1 VSVRCAHPI
10 TLVSPP
16 PYTRT
21 PARGENVIAM
31 SDEMEQVAV
40 GGSGVHPH
48 LWPRLALVQAV
59 LLLAAVAI
67 ALPVAFRSMGI
78 LLTDGQARTLY
89 EFPNGQ
95 AVTAATTQALEESE
109 SYFNIA
115 AIDLDEDLGSIT
127 LAISGHRICP
137 DAGCSTLT
145 LNLISL
151 EDDADVR
158 RALPPSVPMT
168 LTPDQAIFSQTI
180 QLPVRGQPSQ
190 YPFDDYQLWLG
201 LSGTVADAGKK
212 VELTPELVAQ
222 RAVITTQN
230 QLRDFLMA
238 PPVEIDPARATAL
251 NDPQAFVAVQELR
264 FERPIHQ
271 EILAVLL
278 ILLIAVSAIMAV
290 AMRNMTDLIVG
301 IGSLI
306 LGIWGVRS
314 VLVPSSLSV
323 VTSIDLALSV
333 IILFVLL
340 GLSVRSALHFRRQ
353 SELPPVTWRRRSRR

>member
-1 VSVRCAHPI
+1 
-10 TLVSPP
+10 
-16 PYTRT
+16 
-21 PARGENVIAM
+21 M

-40 GGSGVHPH
+40 SGSGSGSRPY

-59 LLLAAVAI
+59 LLLAAVVI

-89 EFPNGQ
+89 EFPNAQ
-95 AVTAATTQALEESE
+95 PVTAAATEALEETE
-109 SYFNIA
+109 SYFNVA
-115 AIDLDEDLGSIT
+115 AIDIDEDLGSIT

-137 DAGCSTLT
+137 VSGCSTLT
-145 LNLISL
+145 FTLVSL

-158 RALPPSVPMT
+158 RALPPSAPMT
-168 LTPDQAIFSQTI
+168 LTPDQEIFSQTI

-190 YPFDDYQLWLG
+190 YPFDDYLLWLA
-201 LSGTVADAGKK
+201 LAGTV
-212 VELTPELVAQ
+212 VEDGEKIRLTPELLAQ
-222 RAVITTQN
+222 SAIITTQN
-230 QLRDFLMA
+230 QLRNYLMT
-238 PPVEIDPARATAL
+238 PPVEIDPARVTAL
-251 NDPQAFVAVQELR
+251 TDPQEFVGVQELR
-264 FERPIHQ
+264 FGRPVHQ

-290 AMRNMTDLIVG
+290 AMRSMTDLIVG

-314 VLVPSSLSV
+314 VLVPSSLPV

-340 GLSVRSALHFRRQ
+340 GLSVRSALHFHKQ
-353 SELPPVTWRRRSRR
+353 SELPPVTWRRRSRG

>member
-1 VSVRCAHPI
+1 
-10 TLVSPP
+10 
-16 PYTRT
+16 
-21 PARGENVIAM
+21 M
-31 SDEMEQVAV
+31 SDEMEQVV
-40 GGSGVHPH
+40 VSGSEPGSRSH

-59 LLLAAVAI
+59 LLLAAVVI

-89 EFPNGQ
+89 DYPSGQ
-95 AVTAATTQALEESE
+95 AVTAASTAALEESE
-109 SYFNIA
+109 SYLNIA

-137 DAGCSTLT
+137 NDVCSTQTFNLT
-145 LNLISL
+145 SL

-158 RALPPSVPMT
+158 RALPPSAPMT
-168 LTPDQAIFSQTI
+168 LTPDEEIFSQTV

-190 YPFDDYQLWLG
+190 YPFDDYLLWLG
-201 LSGTVADAGKK
+201 LSGTVVEGDKK
-212 VELTPELVAQ
+212 IDLTPELLAQ
-222 RAVITTQN
+222 RAVFTTQN
-230 QLRDFLMA
+230 QLRDFLMV
-238 PPVEIDPARATAL
+238 PPVEIDPARVTARA
-251 NDPQAFVAVQELR
+251 DPQEFIGVQELR
-264 FERPIHQ
+264 FGRPVHQ

-278 ILLIAVSAIMAV
+278 VLLIAVSAIMAV

-314 VLVPSSLSV
+314 VLVPSSLPV

-340 GLSVRSALHFRRQ
+340 GLSVRSALHLRKQ
-353 SELPPVTWRRRSRR
+353 SELPPVTWRRRSRG

>member
-1 VSVRCAHPI
+1 
-10 TLVSPP
+10 
-16 PYTRT
+16 
-21 PARGENVIAM
+21 M
-31 SDEMEQVAV
+31 SDEMEQVV
-40 GGSGVHPH
+40 ESGPGPRSRSH

-59 LLLAAVAI
+59 LLLAAVVI

-89 EFPNGQ
+89 EFPSGQ
-95 AVTAATTQALEESE
+95 AATAAATEALAESE
-109 SYFNIA
+109 NYFNIA

-127 LAISGHRICP
+127 LAISGHRVCP
-137 DAGCSTLT
+137 DDGCSTLT
-145 LNLISL
+145 FNLVSL

-158 RALPPSVPMT
+158 RALPPSAPMT
-168 LTPDQAIFSQTI
+168 LTPDQEIFSQTV

-190 YPFDDYQLWLG
+190 YPFDDYLLWLG
-201 LSGTVADAGKK
+201 LAGTV
-212 VELTPELVAQ
+212 VEDGEKIDLTPELLAQ

-230 QLRDFLMA
+230 QLRDYLMA
-238 PPVEIDPARATAL
+238 PPVQIDPTRVAAL
-251 NDPQAFVAVQELR
+251 NDPQDFVGVQQLR
-264 FERPIHQ
+264 FERPVHQ

-314 VLVPSSLSV
+314 VLVPSSLPV

-340 GLSVRSALHFRRQ
+340 GLSVRAALHFHKQ
-353 SELPPVTWRRRSRR
+353 SELPPVAWRRRLRG

>member
-1 VSVRCAHPI
+1 
-10 TLVSPP
+10 
-16 PYTRT
+16 
-21 PARGENVIAM
+21 M
-31 SDEMEQVAV
+31 SDEMEQVGV
-40 GGSGVHPH
+40 SESQPGSRSH
-48 LWPRLALVQAV
+48 LWPRLALVQVV
-59 LLLAAVAI
+59 LLLAAVVV

-78 LLTDGQARTLY
+78 LLTDSQARTLY
-89 EFPNGQ
+89 DFPSGQ
-95 AVTAATTQALEESE
+95 AATPASTAALEKSE
-109 SYFNIA
+109 SYFNVA
-115 AIDLDEDLGSIT
+115 AINLDEDLGSIT

-137 DAGCSTLT
+137 NGVCSTLI
-145 LNLISL
+145 LNLVSL
-151 EDDADVR
+151 EDNADVR
-158 RALPPSVPMT
+158 RALPPSAPLT
-168 LTPDQAIFSQTI
+168 LTPDQEIFSQTI

-190 YPFDDYQLWLG
+190 YPFDDYVLWLG
-201 LSGTVADAGKK
+201 LTGTV
-212 VELTPELVAQ
+212 VENGEKIHLTRGLIAK
-222 RAVITTQN
+222 RALITTQN

-238 PPVEIDPARATAL
+238 PPVEIDPARVTAMT
-251 NDPQAFVAVQELR
+251 DPQEFVGVQELR

-290 AMRNMTDLIVG
+290 AMRSITDLIVG

-340 GLSVRSALHFRRQ
+340 GLTVRSALHLHKK
-353 SELPPVTWRRRSRR
+353 SELPPMTWRRRPRG

>member
-1 VSVRCAHPI
+1 
-10 TLVSPP
+10 
-16 PYTRT
+16 
-21 PARGENVIAM
+21 M
-31 SDEMEQVAV
+31 SDDVEQVAPAP
-40 GGSGVHPH
+40 SQSRSRSY

-59 LLLAAVAI
+59 LLLAAVVI

-78 LLTDGQARTLY
+78 QLTDGQARTLY
-89 EFPNGQ
+89 DFPTGQ
-95 AVTAATTQALEESE
+95 PATANATAALAESE

-127 LAISGHRICP
+127 LAISGHRLCP
-137 DAGCSTLT
+137 DDVCSTLKFT
-145 LNLISL
+145 LVSL

-158 RALPPSVPMT
+158 RALPPSATMT
-168 LTPDQAIFSQTI
+168 LTPDQEIFSQTV

-190 YPFDDYQLWLG
+190 YPFDDYLLWLG
-201 LSGTVADAGKK
+201 LAGTVVDNGETIHLTR
-212 VELTPELVAQ
+212 ELLAE
-222 RAVITTQN
+222 RAIITTQN
-230 QLRDFLMA
+230 QLRDYLMV
-238 PPVEIDPARATAL
+238 PPVEIDPARVSAIT
-251 NDPQAFVAVQELR
+251 DPQDFVAVQELR

-290 AMRNMTDLIVG
+290 AMRSMTDLIVG

-314 VLVPSSLSV
+314 VLIPPSLPV

-340 GLSVRSALHFRRQ
+340 GLSLRAATHFRRQ
-353 SELPPVTWRRRSRR
+353 SELPPVTWRRRTGG

>member
-1 VSVRCAHPI
+1 
-10 TLVSPP
+10 
-16 PYTRT
+16 
-21 PARGENVIAM
+21 M
-31 SDEMEQVAV
+31 SDEMEQVV
-40 GGSGVHPH
+40 VSGSGSGSHPI

-59 LLLAAVAI
+59 LLLAAVVI

-89 EFPNGQ
+89 EFPSAQ
-95 AVTAATTQALEESE
+95 PVTAATTEALEETE
-109 SYFNIA
+109 SYFNVA
-115 AIDLDEDLGSIT
+115 AIDIDEDLGSIT

-137 DAGCSTLT
+137 DNGCSTLT
-145 LNLISL
+145 FTLVSL

-158 RALPPSVPMT
+158 RALPPSAPMT
-168 LTPDQAIFSQTI
+168 LTPDQEIFSQTI

-190 YPFDDYQLWLG
+190 YPFDDYLLWLG
-201 LSGTVADAGKK
+201 LAGTVVENGEK
-212 VELTPELVAQ
+212 VDLTPEALTQ

-230 QLRDFLMA
+230 QLRDYLMV
-238 PPVEIDPARATAL
+238 PPVQIDPARVTGL
-251 NDPQAFVAVQELR
+251 TDPQDFVGVQQLR
-264 FERPIHQ
+264 FERPVHQ
-271 EILAVLL
+271 EILAILL

-290 AMRNMTDLIVG
+290 AMRSMTDLIVG

-314 VLVPSSLSV
+314 VLVPSSLAV

-340 GLSVRSALHFRRQ
+340 GLSVRSALHFHRQ
-353 SELPPVTWRRRSRR
+353 SELPAVSWRRRSRG

>member
-1 VSVRCAHPI
+1 
-10 TLVSPP
+10 
-16 PYTRT
+16 
-21 PARGENVIAM
+21 M
-31 SDEMEQVAV
+31 SDEMEQVV
-40 GGSGVHPH
+40 VSGPRPGSRPY

-59 LLLAAVAI
+59 LLLTAVVI

-89 EFPNGQ
+89 EFPSGQ
-95 AVTAATTQALEESE
+95 AATAATTEALAESE

-137 DAGCSTLT
+137 DSGCSTLT
-145 LNLISL
+145 FTLVSL

-158 RALPPSVPMT
+158 RALPPSAP
-168 LTPDQAIFSQTI
+168 LPLPPDQEIFSQTI

-190 YPFDDYQLWLG
+190 YPFDDYLLWLG
-201 LSGTVADAGKK
+201 LAGTVVEDGEKK
-212 VELTPELVAQ
+212 HLTSELLPE
-222 RAVITTQN
+222 RAIITTQN
-230 QLRDFLMA
+230 QLRDYLMV
-238 PPVEIDPARATAL
+238 PPVQIDPAQVTAPT
-251 NDPQAFVAVQELR
+251 DPQEFVGVQELR
-264 FERPIHQ
+264 FDRPIHQ

-278 ILLIAVSAIMAV
+278 ILLIAVSAILAV
-290 AMRNMTDLIVG
+290 AMRNVTDLIVG

-314 VLVPSSLSV
+314 VLVPSSLPMI
-323 VTSIDLALSV
+323 TSIDLALSV

-340 GLSVRSALHFRRQ
+340 GLCVRAALHFRKQ
-353 SELPPVTWRRRSRR
+353 SELPPVTWRRRSGG

>member
-1 VSVRCAHPI
+1 
-10 TLVSPP
+10 
-16 PYTRT
+16 
-21 PARGENVIAM
+21 M
-31 SDEMEQVAV
+31 SAEMEQVV
-40 GGSGVHPH
+40 VSGSEPGSRSY

-59 LLLAAVAI
+59 LLLAAVVI
-67 ALPVAFRSMGI
+67 ALPIAFRSMGI

-89 EFPNGQ
+89 DFPSGQ
-95 AVTAATTQALEESE
+95 AATAASTAALEEEESE

-137 DAGCSTLT
+137 NDICTTLT
-145 LNLISL
+145 LNLVSL

-158 RALPPSVPMT
+158 RALPPSAPMT
-168 LTPDQAIFSQTI
+168 LTPDQEIFSQTV

-190 YPFDDYQLWLG
+190 YPFDDYLLWLG
-201 LSGTVADAGKK
+201 LSGTVVEDGKK
-212 VELTPELVAQ
+212 IDLTPELVAN
-222 RAVITTQN
+222 RALITTQN
-230 QLRDFLMA
+230 QLRDYLMV
-238 PPVEIDPARATAL
+238 PPVEIDLARVTAL
-251 NDPQAFVAVQELR
+251 NDPQEFVGVQELR
-264 FERPIHQ
+264 FERPVHQ

-301 IGSLI
+301 LGSLI

-314 VLVPSSLSV
+314 VLVPSSLPV

-353 SELPPVTWRRRSRR
+353 SELPPVTWRRRSGR

>member
-1 VSVRCAHPI
+1 
-10 TLVSPP
+10 
-16 PYTRT
+16 
-21 PARGENVIAM
+21 
-31 SDEMEQVAV
+31 MEQVAV
-40 GGSGVHPH
+40 SGPTLGSRPY

-59 LLLAAVAI
+59 LLLAAVVI

-89 EFPNGQ
+89 EFPGGQ
-95 AVTAATTQALEESE
+95 AATAAATEALAESE

-127 LAISGHRICP
+127 IAISGHRVCP
-137 DAGCSTLT
+137 DDGCATLT
-145 LNLISL
+145 FTLVSL

-158 RALPPSVPMT
+158 RALPPSAPMT
-168 LTPDQAIFSQTI
+168 LTPDQEIFSQTV

-190 YPFDDYQLWLG
+190 YPFDDYLLWLA
-201 LSGTVADAGKK
+201 LAGTV
-212 VELTPELVAQ
+212 VENGEKIVLTPELLAQ
-222 RAVITTQN
+222 RAIITTQN
-230 QLRDFLMA
+230 QLRDFLMV
-238 PPVEIDPARATAL
+238 PPVEIDPARVTAL
-251 NDPQAFVAVQELR
+251 TDPQEFVGVQQLR
-264 FERPIHQ
+264 FERPVHQ

-290 AMRNMTDLIVG
+290 AMRSMTDLIVG

-306 LGIWGVRS
+306 LGVWGVRS
-314 VLVPSSLSV
+314 VLVPSSLPV

-340 GLSVRSALHFRRQ
+340 GLSVRSALHFHKQ
-353 SELPPVTWRRRSRR
+353 SELPAVTWRRRS

>member
-1 VSVRCAHPI
+1 
-10 TLVSPP
+10 
-16 PYTRT
+16 
-21 PARGENVIAM
+21 M
-31 SDEMEQVAV
+31 SDDMEQMAP
-40 GGSGVHPH
+40 GPSAARSRGY

-59 LLLAAVAI
+59 LLLAAVVI

-95 AVTAATTQALEESE
+95 PVTADATMALAESE

-127 LAISGHRICP
+127 LALSGHRVCP
-137 DAGCSTLT
+137 DGVCSTLT
-145 LNLISL
+145 LNLVSL

-158 RALPPSVPMT
+158 RALPPSAPMT
-168 LTPDQAIFSQTI
+168 LTPDQEIFSQTV

-190 YPFDDYQLWLG
+190 YPFDDYLLWLG
-201 LSGTVADAGKK
+201 LSGTVAENGEKID
-212 VELTPELVAQ
+212 LTRELVAQ
-222 RAVITTQN
+222 RAIITTQN
-230 QLRDFLMA
+230 QLRDYLMV
-238 PPVEIDPARATAL
+238 PPVEIDPARVTAL
-251 NDPQAFVAVQELR
+251 TDPQDFVAVQQLR
-264 FERPIHQ
+264 FERPVHQ
-271 EILAVLL
+271 EIISVLL

-290 AMRNMTDLIVG
+290 AMRNVTDLIVG
-301 IGSLI
+301 LGSLI

-314 VLVPSSLSV
+314 VLVPSSLPV

-340 GLSVRSALHFRRQ
+340 GLSLRAASHFHRQ
-353 SELPPVTWRRRSRR
+353 SQLPPMTWRRRSRG

>member
-1 VSVRCAHPI
+1 
-10 TLVSPP
+10 
-16 PYTRT
+16 
-21 PARGENVIAM
+21 
-31 SDEMEQVAV
+31 MEQVV
-40 GGSGVHPH
+40 VSESGSGSRSHI
-48 LWPRLALVQAV
+48 WPRLALVQAV
-59 LLLAAVAI
+59 LLLAAVVI
-67 ALPVAFRSMGI
+67 ALPVAFRSMGL

-89 EFPNGQ
+89 DFPSGQ
-95 AVTAATTQALEESE
+95 AATAASTAALEETE

-115 AIDLDEDLGSIT
+115 AIDLNEDVGSVT

-137 DAGCSTLT
+137 NDVCSTLNLT
-145 LNLISL
+145 LVSL

-168 LTPDQAIFSQTI
+168 LTPDQEIFSQTV

-190 YPFDDYQLWLG
+190 YPFDDYLLWLG
-201 LSGTVADAGKK
+201 VSGTVVEGGKK
-212 VELTPELVAQ
+212 IDLTPELLAT
-222 RAVITTQN
+222 RALITTQN
-230 QLRDFLMA
+230 QLRDFLMV
-238 PPVEIDPARATAL
+238 PPVEIDPARVTAMT
-251 NDPQAFVAVQELR
+251 DPQDFVGVQELR
-264 FERPIHQ
+264 FGRPVHQ

-340 GLSVRSALHFRRQ
+340 GLSMRAALTFRKQ
-353 SELPPVTWRRRSRR
+353 SELPPVTWRRRSRG

>member
-1 VSVRCAHPI
+1 
-10 TLVSPP
+10 
-16 PYTRT
+16 
-21 PARGENVIAM
+21 M
-31 SDEMEQVAV
+31 SDEMEQVV
-40 GGSGVHPH
+40 VSESGSGSRSHI
-48 LWPRLALVQAV
+48 WPRLALVQAV
-59 LLLAAVAI
+59 LLLAAVVI
-67 ALPVAFRSMGI
+67 ALPVAFRSMGL

-89 EFPNGQ
+89 DFPSGQ
-95 AVTAATTQALEESE
+95 AATAASTAALEETE

-115 AIDLDEDLGSIT
+115 AIDLNEDVGSVT

-137 DAGCSTLT
+137 NDVCSTLNLT
-145 LNLISL
+145 LVSL

-168 LTPDQAIFSQTI
+168 LTPDQEIFSQTV

-190 YPFDDYQLWLG
+190 YPFDDYLLWLG
-201 LSGTVADAGKK
+201 VSGTVVEGGKK
-212 VELTPELVAQ
+212 IDLTPELLAT
-222 RAVITTQN
+222 RALITTQN
-230 QLRDFLMA
+230 QLRDFLMVA
-238 PPVEIDPARATAL
+238 PVEIDPARVTAMT
-251 NDPQAFVAVQELR
+251 DPQDFVGVQELR
-264 FERPIHQ
+264 FGRPVHQ

-340 GLSVRSALHFRRQ
+340 GLSVRAALTFHKQ
-353 SELPPVTWRRRSRR
+353 SELPPVTWRRRS